1 VVGTGSFGCQIIL
14 TQVQYV
20 NHSQAHFPAR
30 TQAGRLILTV
40 TLNAAVDKTYR
51 VANFGLDRVHRTS
64 EWRDAAGGKG
74 INVARVHQTLGGRA
88 VATGFLGGFNGR
100 FIRAAVAA
108 EGIEG
113 HFVRTAEESRVCIAI
128 VDPVTATQT
137 EVNEVGPHVSPAEVA
152 ALKRRFEKLL
162 RDRRFEVVTLS
173 GSIPPGVPVDIYH
186 DLIGAAHRQDVRVAL
201 DTSGEPLRIGYEAR
215 PWMLKPNAFELAALV
230 GEVPADDPSVC
241 EAAESLLGTG
251 VEVVCV
257 SQGKYGCVG
266 VSATEAWKA
275 VPPAIEFVSAVGS
288 GDSFLGAF
296 LYEMLRGGDFADC
309 LRLAVGAGAANA
321 AVYGSG
327 FCTKQSICDLAGRA
341 EMARM

>member
-1 VVGTGSFGCQIIL
+1 M
-14 TQVQYV
+14 
-20 NHSQAHFPAR
+20 
-30 TQAGRLILTV
+30 ILTV

-51 VANFGLDRVHRTS
+51 VANFSLDRVHRTA

-137 EVNEVGPHVSPAEVA
+137 EVNEVGPRVAQSEVA

-162 RDRRFEVVTLS
+162 RERRFDFVTLS
-173 GSIPPGVPVDIYH
+173 GSIPPGVPTDIYF
-186 DLIGAAHRQDVRVAL
+186 DLIGAARRHGARVAL
-201 DTSGEPLRIGYEAR
+201 DASGEPLRIGYEAR
-215 PWMLKPNAFELAALV
+215 PWMLKPNVFELTALA
-230 GEVPADDPSVC
+230 GDVPPDDRSIR
-241 EAAESLLGTG
+241 EAAAGLLGTG

-257 SQGKYGCVG
+257 SQGRRGCVG
-266 VSATEAWKA
+266 ATRGKALEAWKA
-275 VPPAIEFVSAVGS
+275 VPPEIEFVSAVGS

-296 LYEMLRGGDFADC
+296 LFEKLRGGDFADC
-309 LRLAVGAGAANA
+309 IRLAVGAGAANA

-327 FCTKQSICDLAGRA
+327 FCTRESICGLAGRV
-341 EMARM
+341 EMARL